1 MLIATK
7 AMTRILTNLI
17 LSQDQKINNL
27 RRIIMAR
34 LLTREEASNYIGID
48 PKTFD
53 KVFRSDPNFKR
64 FKLGEHTERYTIKS
78 IEAFIDLKET
88 KLKKI

>member
-1 MLIATK
+1 M
-7 AMTRILTNLI
+7 R
-17 LSQDQKINNL
+17 
-27 RRIIMAR
+27 
-34 LLTREEASNYIGID
+34 IGID

-53 KVFRSDPNFKR
+53 KVFRSDPDFKR
-64 FKLGEHTERYTIKS
+64 FKLGEHTERFTIKS

>member
-1 MLIATK
+1 
-7 AMTRILTNLI
+7 
-17 LSQDQKINNL
+17 
-27 RRIIMAR
+27 MAR
-34 LLTREEASNYIGID
+34 LLNRIEASRYIGID

-53 KVFRSDPNFKR
+53 KVFRSDPDFKR

-88 KLKKI
+88 TLKKI